1 MLIEESYKKDIRRT
15 IDPVVKANATDH
27 LANELEEFVITAEV
41 KEHLHRF
48 YDEYND
54 LDSAGNG
61 AWISGFFGSGKSHLL
76 KMLAV
81 LLENEVVEGKP
92 ALDYVLP
99 KVDDASLRA
108 QMQRATELH
117 PSQSILFNIDSLAP
131 NTGKASAG
139 PLLAA
144 FIKAFNLRRGYFG
157 GDQLYIA
164 QLEADLDQQG
174 HLEDFRQE
182 VERLTH
188 RSWDQVRKTPRP
200 FATKVSQ
207 AFDAVCGNA
216 PGTNTNVIARY
227 QDDYR
232 PSIASFAE
240 QVNDYI
246 ESQQVA
252 CPGFRLNFF
261 VDEVGQFIA
270 KDTNR
275 MTNLQTVAEEF
286 NTRCH
291 GNAWIVVTSQENMD
305 DVVGEMESKSGN
317 DFTKIQSRLLVRMP
331 LTSQDA
337 KEVIQERLLAKK
349 PEDEP
354 EFEDLYDRYKGDFP
368 VLFDFADGSKDYA
381 TYRSQEEFVTTYP
394 FVPYQ
399 FDLFMASMRGLSA
412 HNAFTGKYDSTGARS
427 MLSIFQDVAL
437 KLCDSHATT
446 EEGALAAFDMM
457 FDGMRNMMRG
467 EVYAAV
473 STAQDNLTDQFQVR
487 VLEALLLVK
496 YVEEFRA
503 TPANLRVLLY
513 GGFKQNA
520 AQLDARIKAALD
532 ELERQSYIR
541 RNGNT
546 YEYLTNEEQDIEK
559 EIKNTPVYEPDVNA
573 TIDQLFRDI
582 VGNTKVTYR
591 NGAFQH
597 SFSYGFGVGEG
608 PVSGHADLTV
618 RLRMVDAGQR
628 LGLEV
633 EPTGPK
639 TLSIT
644 LQNAGEFMEGVRTF
658 KQTETYVN
666 QKTGSE
672 EHLNAILSDK
682 RKANGKLRQRLKD
695 MLAELLGKARYNV
708 AGVDVPDAVTGKG
721 KDAVESA
728 AQELVRRSYPGL
740 QQLDRNFKDETI
752 AQQCSEPQMH
762 LPEYANTVLARIG
775 QLHGS
780 PLSVTVA
787 GPGEGSLTYYFGRND
802 YGWPESAV
810 RSAVAVLFGSGKVE
824 VRKAGH
830 ELGTHEL
837 AQALQKSTDLDKLVV
852 AKVMDVTPQQL
863 SVVRDAYRRV
873 TGQSATA
880 TDVKQIADEL
890 ELYARQTVNQMVSV
904 QPAVA
909 AYPFSGEFASRLK
922 QLQELLQ
929 HAGSADWVVNALP
942 QKSAEYAD
950 AITALNAMSGFAKG
964 NGGQKRWLEMRDF
977 VNVELPKYAGLQLDG
992 QKLDQI
998 RSVLADPK
1006 LYASAGSIPH
1016 AYQALKAVRADA
1028 AQAMDAL
1035 RADARDGL
1043 ASYRRSYQNM
1053 DGYAAMGDDKRAKF
1067 DAIFDSAETGLA
1079 SEDTYYR
1086 LKGYLQA
1093 FKDKYAAVLL
1103 NLVTPKPEPPQP
1115 KPPVG
1120 PVNPPEEP
1128 PTPPVRPVTVRARDL
1143 HAVGYHKPAIT
1154 TSEELDAYLAG
1165 LGEAMQAELD
1175 QNHVI
1180 SL

>member
-15 IDPVVKANATDH
+15 IDPVVKANATEH
-27 LANELEEFVITAEV
+27 LANELDEFVITAEV

-54 LDSAGNG
+54 MDAAGNG

-81 LLENEVVEGKP
+81 MLENEVVEGRP

-99 KVDDASLRA
+99 KIDDASLRA

-131 NTGKASAG
+131 NTGKSPVG

-144 FIKAFNLRRGYFG
+144 FIKAFNQCRGYFA

-164 QLEADLDQQG
+164 QLESDLDQQG
-174 HLEDFRQE
+174 VLGDFCRE
-182 VERLTH
+182 VERLTN
-188 RSWDQVRKTPRP
+188 RTWEQVRKTPRP

-207 AFDAVCGNA
+207 AFDAVCGNV
-216 PGTNTNVIARY
+216 PGTNKNVLAHY
-227 QDDYR
+227 QDDYK
-232 PSIASFAE
+232 PSISSFAE

-246 ESQQVA
+246 ESRQATQ
-252 CPGFRLNFF
+252 PGFRLNFF

-275 MTNLQTVAEEF
+275 MTNLQSVAEEF
-286 NTRCH
+286 NSRCH

-305 DVVGEMESKSGN
+305 DIVGEMTSKSGN
-317 DFTKIQSRLLVRMP
+317 DFTKIQGRFLVKMT

-349 PEDEP
+349 PEDKP
-354 EFEDLYDRYKGDFP
+354 EFDDLYDRYKGDFP

-381 TYRSQEEFVTTYP
+381 TYRSQDEFVTTYP

-437 KLCDSHATT
+437 KLCDRRATT
-446 EEGALAAFDMM
+446 EEGALASFDMM
-457 FDGMRNMMRG
+457 FDGMRNMMQG

-473 STAQDNLTDQFQVR
+473 STAQDNLNDQFLVQ

-503 TPANLRVLLY
+503 TPANLRVLMY
-513 GGFKQNA
+513 GGFRQNT
-520 AQLDARIKAALD
+520 AQLDVRIKAALED
-532 ELERQSYIR
+532 LERQSYIR

-573 TIDQLFRDI
+573 TVEQIFRDI
-582 VGNTKVTYR
+582 VGNYKVTYK

-597 SFSYGFGVGEG
+597 SFSYGFAVGDG
-608 PVSGHADLTV
+608 PVPGHLDLTV
-618 RLRMVDAGQR
+618 RLRTVDAGER
-628 LGLEV
+628 LGMEV

-644 LQNAGEFMEGVRTF
+644 LQNSGEFMEGVRTF

-682 RKANGKLRQRLKD
+682 RKANGRLHQRLKG
-695 MLAELLGKARYNV
+695 MLSDLLGKARYNV
-708 AGVDVPDAVTGKG
+708 AGVDVTNVVYGSG
-721 KDAVESA
+721 KDAVENA
-728 AQELVRRSYPGL
+728 AQELVRRSYTGL
-740 QQLDRNFKDETI
+740 QQLDRSFKDETI
-752 AQQCSEPQMH
+752 AQQCSEPQMR
-762 LPEYANTVLARIG
+762 LPEYATTVLARVG
-775 QLHGS
+775 QLHES
-780 PLSVTVA
+780 PLNVTIA
-787 GPGEGSLTYYFGRND
+787 GPGEGSLVYYFGRNE

-810 RSAVAVLFGSGKVE
+810 RSAVAVLFASGKVE

-830 ELGTHEL
+830 ELDTHEL
-837 AQALQKSTDLDKLVV
+837 ARALQKSTDLDKLVV
-852 AKVMDVTPQQL
+852 TKVMDVTPQQL

-880 TDVKQIADEL
+880 TDIKQMADEL
-890 ELYARQTVNQMVSV
+890 ERYVRQTVAQMESV

-909 AYPFSGEFASRLK
+909 AYPFSEEFASRLK
-922 QLQELLQ
+922 QLRELEQ
-929 HAGSADWVVNALP
+929 HAGSADWVVNAFP
-942 QKSAEYAD
+942 QKAGEYAE

-977 VNVELPKYAGLQLDG
+977 VNVELPKYNGIQLDAE
-992 QKLDQI
+992 KLDQI
-998 RSVLADPK
+998 RAVLSDPK
-1006 LYASAGSIPH
+1006 LYASSGSIPR
-1016 AYQALKAVRADA
+1016 AYQALKAVRADIA
-1028 AQAMDAL
+1028 RAMDAL
-1035 RADARDGL
+1035 RVDARDGL
-1043 ASYRRSYQNM
+1043 AAYRRSYQNM
-1053 DGYAAMGDDKRAKF
+1053 DGFAGMSDGKRARF
-1067 DAIFDSAETGLA
+1067 DAIFDAGEKDVATEG
-1079 SEDTYYR
+1079 TYYK
-1086 LKGYLQA
+1086 LKSYVQA
-1093 FKDKYAAVLL
+1093 FKDRYAATLL
-1103 NLVTPKPEPPQP
+1103 DLVTPKPVEPPEPPVDHDNPPVDPPMPP
-1115 KPPVG
+1115 KPI
-1120 PVNPPEEP
+1120 
-1128 PTPPVRPVTVRARDL
+1128 TVRARDL

-1154 TSEELDAYLAG
+1154 TSEELNDYLAG
-1165 LGEAMQAELD
+1165 LGESMQAELD

-1180 SL
+1180 TL